1 MSSLVGTTQQSGTAP
16 YAVYNGPR
24 VGNVFGMGQWGLPQ
38 TAARPDGMG
47 QTAMAPR
54 LPAAS
59 YGMPQSAA
67 LPEGMGQTAMAPR
80 LPAASYGMPQTAA
93 LPEGMGYW
101 SLGQAQYGMPQ
112 AAAYP
117 SDPNVLSVA
126 QSAANLSGAFGQVTI
141 LPSSGMGQALPAL
154 LNAASG
160 LANEAV
166 QSVEI
171 RTQLTPPIVI
181 DRPFA
186 ANRSVQQAQG
196 NPVSAAL
203 RKILKPAI
211 YVKTPGGV
219 LPVEPDGPP
228 ADYST
233 AFAIG
238 LGVATGLTL
247 WAGAKIGQKL
257 LCK

>member
-24 VGNVFGMGQWGLPQ
+24 VGNVFGMGQYGLPQ
-38 TAARPDGMG
+38 TAALPDGMG
-47 QTAMAPR
+47 QAMSPN
-54 LPAAS
+54 LPAAA
-59 YGMPQSAA
+59 YGMPQAA
-67 LPEGMGQTAMAPR
+67 ARPEGMGF
-80 LPAASYGMPQTAA
+80 
-93 LPEGMGYW
+93 W

-112 AAAYP
+112 TASFP
-117 SDPNVLSVA
+117 SDANVLSVA
-126 QSAANLSGAFGQVTI
+126 QSASNLAGAFGQVAI
-141 LPSSGMGQALPAL
+141 LPRRGSGMGQIPGLPQL
-154 LNAASG
+154 LGAATG
-160 LANEAV
+160 VANEVV

-186 ANRSVQQAQG
+186 PSKTVQQPAG

-203 RKILKPAI
+203 RKLLKTSI

-219 LPVEPDGPP
+219 LPIEPDGPP
-228 ADYST
+228 SDYST
-233 AFAIG
+233 VFAIG
-238 LGVATGLTL
+238 LGVTAGLTL

>member
-24 VGNVFGMGQWGLPQ
+24 VGNVFGMGQWGQPQ

-47 QTAMAPR
+47 QAMSPRTPTAA
-54 LPAAS
+54 
-59 YGMPQSAA
+59 
-67 LPEGMGQTAMAPR
+67 
-80 LPAASYGMPQTAA
+80 YGMPQTAA
-93 LPEGMGYW
+93 LPADMGYW
-101 SLGQAQYGMPQ
+101 NLGQAQYGMPQ
-112 AAAYP
+112 AASFP

-126 QSAANLSGAFGQVTI
+126 QSASNLAGAFGQVAL

-186 ANRSVQQAQG
+186 ANRSVQQAAG
-196 NPVSAAL
+196 NPASAAL
-203 RKILKPAI
+203 RKLLKAAI
-211 YVKTPGGV
+211 YVRTPGGV
-219 LPVEPDGPP
+219 LPIEPDGPP

-247 WAGAKIGQKL
+247 WAGVKIGQKMF
-257 LCK
+257 CK